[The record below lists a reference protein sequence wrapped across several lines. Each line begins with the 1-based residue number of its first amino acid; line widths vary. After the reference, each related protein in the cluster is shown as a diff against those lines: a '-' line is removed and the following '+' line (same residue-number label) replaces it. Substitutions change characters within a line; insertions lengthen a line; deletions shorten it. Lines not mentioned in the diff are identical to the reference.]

1 MLHKG
6 VQGLKLHWWRT
17 LTWGCNWWY
26 HNKGVN
32 DETYAFSI
40 AFSAYLGRMI
50 KNGLLNNGF
59 LVFGMHCKIDPSFY
73 NQKVKTFH
81 SLQIGCFTAGCSAW
95 NCVSCCL
102 CLVARPSKY
111 SELCIISLTGL
122 VINWRWGLKSWQIAP
137 FKRTMHFL
145 FNYPLSFKSA
155 ASIIHGL
162 WATRSARR
170 SSIFPLL
177 QRRASPLFF
186 SSFKFIFMML
196 AQIITFYTFRQGGR
210 LSLSFLPPPCAPFF
224 APGSTSWLTG
234 SVHLRNFST

>member
-1 MLHKG
+1 LDLIARGENISLSANWLFRCELFSMKLCFML
-6 VQGLKLHWWRT
+6 
-17 LTWGCNWWY
+17 
-26 HNKGVN
+26 
-32 DETYAFSI
+32 F
-40 AFSAYLGRMI
+40 
-50 KNGLLNNGF
+50 
-59 LVFGMHCKIDPSFY
+59 
-73 NQKVKTFH
+73 
-81 SLQIGCFTAGCSAW
+81 
-95 NCVSCCL
+95 

-122 VINWRWGLKSWQIAP
+122 VINWRRGLKSRQIAL

-145 FNYPLSFKSA
+145 FNYPLSFKSG
-155 ASIIHGL
+155 SRLLFTGSGPP
-162 WATRSARR
+162 SARR

-177 QRRASPLFF
+177 PGRASPPPLFF

-210 LSLSFLPPPCAPFF
+210 LSLFFLPPHAMLCLFC